1 MYVSDTL
8 STGNNIEEMHAYYF
22 VVILFYKLILFYKE
36 NWLLQFKQYWIWFV
50 VIQQINATSFFKLT
64 HDCKNVVF
72 AWIKVTLNHLLSKVI
87 WILKFN

>member
-8 STGNNIEEMHAYYF
+8 SMGNNIEEMHAYYF
-22 VVILFYKLILFYKE
+22 VVIFLIILFYKE

-50 VIQQINATSFFKLT
+50 VIQQINATSLFKLT

-72 AWIKVTLNHLLSKVI
+72 AWIKVTLNHYYQKRYGSWNLINS
-87 WILKFN
+87 